1 MKTSSAKSKGRRLQQ
16 WVRCL
21 LISTFDLEP
30 DDVHSRSSG
39 AVGEDVML
47 SPKARAIFPY
57 SIECKN
63 VEKLNLWEAWKQA
76 EANAGGYEPLLII
89 KRNRQ
94 KPLAVVDAE
103 HFIGVL
109 NEDDS
114 ASL

>member
-1 MKTSSAKSKGRRLQQ
+1 M
-16 WVRCL
+16 
-21 LISTFDLEP
+21 
-30 DDVHSRSSG
+30 G
-39 AVGEDVML
+39 AGGEDVML
-47 SPKARAIFPY
+47 SPKARALFPY

-114 ASL
+114 TPL

>member
-1 MKTSSAKSKGRRLQQ
+1 M
-16 WVRCL
+16 
-21 LISTFDLEP
+21 
-30 DDVHSRSSG
+30 G
-39 AVGEDVML
+39 ANGEDILL
-47 SPKARAIFPY
+47 SSNARVIFPY

-114 ASL
+114 TPL

>member
-21 LISTFDLEP
+21 LISTFDLES
-30 DDVHSRSSG
+30 DDVHSRSMG
-39 AVGEDVML
+39 AGGEDVML

-63 VEKLNLWEAWKQA
+63 VEKLNLWESWKQA

-103 HFIGVL
+103 HFIGAL

-114 ASL
+114 TPL

>member
-1 MKTSSAKSKGRRLQQ
+1 
-16 WVRCL
+16 
-21 LISTFDLEP
+21 
-30 DDVHSRSSG
+30 
-39 AVGEDVML
+39 
-47 SPKARAIFPY
+47 
-57 SIECKN
+57 

-103 HFIGVL
+103 HFIGAL

-114 ASL
+114 TPL

>member
-1 MKTSSAKSKGRRLQQ
+1 M
-16 WVRCL
+16 
-21 LISTFDLEP
+21 
-30 DDVHSRSSG
+30 G
-39 AVGEDVML
+39 ANGEDILL
-47 SPKARAIFPY
+47 SSNARVIFPY

>member
-16 WVRCL
+16 WVRSL
-21 LISTFDLEP
+21 LIKTFDLEP
-30 DDVHSRSSG
+30 DDVRSTSMG
-39 AVGEDVML
+39 ANGEDILL
-47 SPKARAIFPY
+47 SSNARVIFPY

-103 HFIGVL
+103 HFIGAL

-114 ASL
+114 TPL

>member
-1 MKTSSAKSKGRRLQQ
+1 
-16 WVRCL
+16 
-21 LISTFDLEP
+21 
-30 DDVHSRSSG
+30 
-39 AVGEDVML
+39 VGEDVML

-76 EANAGGYEPLLII
+76 EANAGGYEPLLIV

-94 KPLAVVDAE
+94 KPLVVVDAE

-114 ASL
+114 ASLRQGIYGSVLFPHQIPHL